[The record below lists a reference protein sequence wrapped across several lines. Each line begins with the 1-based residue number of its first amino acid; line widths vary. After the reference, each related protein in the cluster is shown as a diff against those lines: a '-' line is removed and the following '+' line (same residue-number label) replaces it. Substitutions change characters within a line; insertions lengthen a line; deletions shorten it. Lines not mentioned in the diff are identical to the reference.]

1 MSRQTAGRLR
11 ARAAEAGDAWRLT
24 LAELLSLP
32 QSQSLPSV
40 LLLSSAL
47 TMLPVAGA
55 GTVLSFLLWWV
66 AWAWWRGHDQLP
78 VPRRALALSL
88 SPRWSRRCLH
98 GLAWVYE
105 QADRCLKPRWAWWA
119 HQRTQPWW
127 GVWVSLMAALI
138 FLPLPLGN
146 VLPALSLMLMAL
158 GWMFRDG
165 LALALAGAT
174 GVAALAYVVL
184 WWELLLRLL
193 AAALPFIPG
202 LQAV

>member
-1 MSRQTAGRLR
+1 MSQQMAGHLR
-11 ARAAEAGDAWRLT
+11 ARAAQASDACRLT
-24 LAELLSLP
+24 LAELLTLP
-32 QSQSLPSV
+32 DSQSLPSV
-40 LLLSSAL
+40 LLLSATL

-66 AWAWWRGHDQLP
+66 AWAWWRGHDRLN
-78 VPRRALALSL
+78 VPPRALALSL

-98 GLAWVYE
+98 GLAWVFE
-105 QADRCLKPRWAWWA
+105 QADRCLRPRWAWWT

-127 GVWVSLMAALI
+127 ALWVSLMAALI

-146 VLPALSLMLMAL
+146 VLPALSLMLVAL

-174 GVAALAYVVL
+174 GVAAVAYVVV
-184 WWELLLRLL
+184 WWELLLGLL
-193 AAALPFIPG
+193 AAALPHLPW
-202 LQAV
+202 LQAA

>member
-1 MSRQTAGRLR
+1 MAGHLR
-11 ARAAEAGDAWRLT
+11 ARAAQASDACRLT
-24 LAELLSLP
+24 LAELLTLP
-32 QSQSLPSV
+32 DSQSLPSV
-40 LLLSSAL
+40 LLLSAAL

-66 AWAWWRGHDQLP
+66 AWAWWRGHDRLN
-78 VPRRALALSL
+78 VPPRALALSL

-98 GLAWVYE
+98 GLAWVFE
-105 QADRCLKPRWAWWA
+105 QADRCLRPRWAWWT

-127 GVWVSLMAALI
+127 ALWVSLMAALI

-146 VLPALSLMLMAL
+146 VLPALSLMLVAL

-174 GVAALAYVVL
+174 GVAALAYVVV
-184 WWELLLRLL
+184 WWELLQGLL
-193 AAALPFIPG
+193 TAALPHLPW
-202 LQAV
+202 LQAA